1 MKGKPAI
8 IIAILF
14 GILGFVFVHL
24 YLRSRE
30 AELLQ
35 IADERTVVVAVSDIL
50 PGTAIEENMVI
61 ETAVPLKFV
70 QPSAFTSVREAVGQ
84 ISAIPIQK
92 DSQVLGTA
100 MTSVGRSLA
109 TKIPRGMRAVSLA
122 VTDVTGVSSLVAA
135 NNYVDMLATVKL
147 GSGLGS
153 SNQRVFVTT
162 LFQNVMVLA
171 VGSDLG
177 EIRDTTPEAD
187 AMDGAGAAGAP
198 EVLDRHPGVDP
209 AAGAGPGARPGHRRH
224 HTRPSL
230 VPRRERDGV
239 DSALERG
246 RRSSESP
253 EGEVVPRRVPSWQE
267 IRSTS
272 VSLGKG
278 TGGKNETHDSNR
290 RLLAPRDRRR
300 GKRADGT
307 AGGGGRR
314 RRRFFASTFPSAGA
328 LSQTTPSPTS
338 VSWKAARRF
347 CSSEGRRA
355 KPRSAFGI
363 SRGRSSARS

>member
-8 IIAILF
+8 IISILF

-35 IADERTVVVAVSDIL
+35 IADERTVVVAMSDIL

-84 ISAIPIQK
+84 IAAVPIQK

-135 NNYVDMLATVKL
+135 NNYVDVLATVKL

-153 SNQRVFVTT
+153 ANQRVFVTT

-177 EIRDTTPEAD
+177 EVRTTSPD
-187 AMDGAGAAGAP
+187 DPMAALAQQ
-198 EVLDRHPGVDP
+198 E
-209 AAGAGPGARPGHRRH
+209 
-224 HTRPSL
+224 
-230 VPRRERDGV
+230 RERFSTV
-239 DSALERG
+239 TLALTPQQAQDLVLAQDIGDVSLALRSFRDENETAALP
-246 RRSSESP
+246 RSSATAVFGVAD
-253 EGEVVPRRVPSWQE
+253 GEVVPRRTPSWQE
-267 IRSTS
+267 IR
-272 VSLGKG
+272 G
-278 TGGKNETHDSNR
+278 TVR
-290 RLLAPRDRRR
+290 
-300 GKRADGT
+300 
-307 AGGGGRR
+307 
-314 RRRFFASTFPSAGA
+314 
-328 LSQTTPSPTS
+328 
-338 VSWKAARRF
+338 
-347 CSSEGRRA
+347 
-355 KPRSAFGI
+355 
-363 SRGRSSARS
+363 

>member
-8 IIAILF
+8 IISILF
-14 GILGFVFVHL
+14 GVLGFVFVHL

-35 IADERTVVVAVSDIL
+35 IADERTVVVAMSDIL

-84 ISAIPIQK
+84 IAAVPIQK

-100 MTSVGRSLA
+100 MTSVGRNLA

-135 NNYVDMLATVKL
+135 NNYVDVLATVKL

-153 SNQRVFVTT
+153 ANQRVFVTT

-177 EIRDTTPEAD
+177 EVRTTSPD
-187 AMDGAGAAGAP
+187 DPMAALAQQ
-198 EVLDRHPGVDP
+198 E
-209 AAGAGPGARPGHRRH
+209 
-224 HTRPSL
+224 
-230 VPRRERDGV
+230 RERFSTV
-239 DSALERG
+239 TLALTPQQAQDLVLAQDIGDVSLALRSFRDENETAALP
-246 RRSSESP
+246 RSSATAVFGVAD
-253 EGEVVPRRVPSWQE
+253 GEVVPRRTPSWQE
-267 IRSTS
+267 IR
-272 VSLGKG
+272 G
-278 TGGKNETHDSNR
+278 TVR
-290 RLLAPRDRRR
+290 
-300 GKRADGT
+300 
-307 AGGGGRR
+307 
-314 RRRFFASTFPSAGA
+314 
-328 LSQTTPSPTS
+328 
-338 VSWKAARRF
+338 
-347 CSSEGRRA
+347 
-355 KPRSAFGI
+355 
-363 SRGRSSARS
+363 

>member
-8 IIAILF
+8 IISILF

-35 IADERTVVVAVSDIL
+35 IADERTVVVAMSDIL

-84 ISAIPIQK
+84 IAAVPIQK

-135 NNYVDMLATVKL
+135 NNYVDVLATVKL

-153 SNQRVFVTT
+153 ANQRVFVTT

-177 EIRDTTPEAD
+177 EVRTTSPD
-187 AMDGAGAAGAP
+187 DPMAALAQQ
-198 EVLDRHPGVDP
+198 E
-209 AAGAGPGARPGHRRH
+209 
-224 HTRPSL
+224 
-230 VPRRERDGV
+230 RERFSTV
-239 DSALERG
+239 TLALTPQQAQDLVLAQDIGDISLALRSFRDENETAALP
-246 RRSSESP
+246 RSSATAVFGVAD
-253 EGEVVPRRVPSWQE
+253 GEVVPRRTPSWQE
-267 IRSTS
+267 IR
-272 VSLGKG
+272 G
-278 TGGKNETHDSNR
+278 TVR
-290 RLLAPRDRRR
+290 
-300 GKRADGT
+300 
-307 AGGGGRR
+307 
-314 RRRFFASTFPSAGA
+314 
-328 LSQTTPSPTS
+328 
-338 VSWKAARRF
+338 
-347 CSSEGRRA
+347 
-355 KPRSAFGI
+355 
-363 SRGRSSARS
+363 

>member
-8 IIAILF
+8 IISILF
-14 GILGFVFVHL
+14 GVLGFVFVHL

-35 IADERTVVVAVSDIL
+35 IADERTVVVAMSDIL

-84 ISAIPIQK
+84 IAAVPIQK

-135 NNYVDMLATVKL
+135 NNYVDVLATVKL

-153 SNQRVFVTT
+153 ANQRVFVTT

-177 EIRDTTPEAD
+177 EVRTTSPD
-187 AMDGAGAAGAP
+187 DPMAALAQQ
-198 EVLDRHPGVDP
+198 E
-209 AAGAGPGARPGHRRH
+209 
-224 HTRPSL
+224 
-230 VPRRERDGV
+230 RERFSTV
-239 DSALERG
+239 TLALTPQQAQDLVLAQDIGDVSLALRSFRDENETAALP
-246 RRSSESP
+246 RSSATAVFGVAD
-253 EGEVVPRRVPSWQE
+253 GEVVPRRTPSWQE
-267 IRSTS
+267 IR
-272 VSLGKG
+272 G
-278 TGGKNETHDSNR
+278 TVR
-290 RLLAPRDRRR
+290 
-300 GKRADGT
+300 
-307 AGGGGRR
+307 
-314 RRRFFASTFPSAGA
+314 
-328 LSQTTPSPTS
+328 
-338 VSWKAARRF
+338 
-347 CSSEGRRA
+347 
-355 KPRSAFGI
+355 
-363 SRGRSSARS
+363 

>member
-8 IIAILF
+8 IISILF

-70 QPSAFTSVREAVGQ
+70 QPSAFTSVRETVGQ
-84 ISAIPIQK
+84 IAAIPIQK

-135 NNYVDMLATVKL
+135 NNYVDVLATVKL
-147 GSGLGS
+147 GSGLGA

-177 EIRDTTPEAD
+177 EVRTASRDQD
-187 AMDGAGAAGAP
+187 AMAMLAQQEREKFTTVTLALTPQQAQDLVLVQDIGDITLALRSFRDENETAAIP
-198 EVLDRHPGVDP
+198 
-209 AAGAGPGARPGHRRH
+209 
-224 HTRPSL
+224 
-230 VPRRERDGV
+230 
-239 DSALERG
+239 
-246 RRSSESP
+246 RSSASGVFGVA
-253 EGEVVPRRVPSWQE
+253 EGEVVPRRQPSWQE
-267 IRSTS
+267 IR
-272 VSLGKG
+272 G
-278 TGGKNETHDSNR
+278 TVR
-290 RLLAPRDRRR
+290 
-300 GKRADGT
+300 
-307 AGGGGRR
+307 
-314 RRRFFASTFPSAGA
+314 
-328 LSQTTPSPTS
+328 
-338 VSWKAARRF
+338 
-347 CSSEGRRA
+347 
-355 KPRSAFGI
+355 
-363 SRGRSSARS
+363 

>member
-8 IIAILF
+8 IISILF

-84 ISAIPIQK
+84 IAAVPIQK

-135 NNYVDMLATVKL
+135 NNYVDVLATVKL

-153 SNQRVFVTT
+153 ANQRVFVTT

-177 EIRDTTPEAD
+177 EVRTTSPD
-187 AMDGAGAAGAP
+187 DPMAALAQQ
-198 EVLDRHPGVDP
+198 E
-209 AAGAGPGARPGHRRH
+209 
-224 HTRPSL
+224 
-230 VPRRERDGV
+230 RERFSTV
-239 DSALERG
+239 TLALTPQQAQDLVLAQDIGDVSLALRSFRDENETAALP
-246 RRSSESP
+246 RSSATAVFGVAD
-253 EGEVVPRRVPSWQE
+253 GEVVPRRTPSWQE
-267 IRSTS
+267 IR
-272 VSLGKG
+272 G
-278 TGGKNETHDSNR
+278 TVR
-290 RLLAPRDRRR
+290 
-300 GKRADGT
+300 
-307 AGGGGRR
+307 
-314 RRRFFASTFPSAGA
+314 
-328 LSQTTPSPTS
+328 
-338 VSWKAARRF
+338 
-347 CSSEGRRA
+347 
-355 KPRSAFGI
+355 
-363 SRGRSSARS
+363 